1 MASGAGARFSY
12 HDATIREADVEL
24 LDEPNW
30 VNDNLILF
38 WMQYLEHEIYT
49 SWRQYIEFVG
59 PTVVQL
65 VKLKAALNVQQEL
78 KSLKLNQKSLIFLP
92 VNDSEEM
99 EQPGGTH
106 WSLLVFVRSRFAFEH
121 YDSFKGH
128 NFGHAESIA
137 RALAPLLALNEV
149 RVIECACLQQRN
161 AYDCGLHVMY
171 NIEQICA
178 AYVTTQTRRQVITSL
193 TDRNDFAHERA
204 CALANQAMEESL
216 TPPPLFP
223 TETLPRPTV

>member
-1 MASGAGARFSY
+1 MALGAAARFSY

-38 WMQYLEHEIYT
+38 WMQYLEHEIY
-49 SWRQYIEFVG
+49 SAWRQYIEFVG
-59 PTVVQL
+59 PTVAQL
-65 VKLKAALNVQQEL
+65 VKLKAALNIHQEL
-78 KSLKLNQKSLIFLP
+78 KALKLNQKSLIFLP

-99 EQPGGTH
+99 DQPGGTH
-106 WSLLVFVRSRFAFEH
+106 WSLLVFVRSRVAFEH

-128 NFGHAESIA
+128 NFAHAESIA

-149 RVIECACLQQRN
+149 RVVECACLQQRN

-178 AYVTTQTRRQVITSL
+178 TYVSAQTRRQVITSL
-193 TDRNDFAHERA
+193 TDRMNENRKRVKLLILELSKEF
-204 CALANQAMEESL
+204 
-216 TPPPLFP
+216 
-223 TETLPRPTV
+223 